1 MCLVHNQIRD
11 LNLGNLALEKG
22 YPDGLVVHRRM
33 NGQSPYPLRTE
44 SFNLVF
50 HQGNQRADYK
60 ADAIFCQ
67 CRNLEADT
75 LAATSR
81 HKGKGVL
88 ILGDAFNHFLLRRTE
103 GFISPILP
111 KYFQEFFHL
120 SGKVN
125 GDTPICGD
133 FQFLA
138 CRVNVCGAGDSLFSK
153 EHLCFQPIENFR
165 GCKIL
170 DN

>member
-1 MCLVHNQIRD
+1 
-11 LNLGNLALEKG
+11 
-22 YPDGLVVHRRM
+22 M
-33 NGQSPYPLRTE
+33 NGKSSYSLGPE
-44 SFNLVF
+44 GFHLVL
-50 HQGNQRADYK
+50 HKGNKWAYNK
-60 ADAIFCQ
+60 ADTFFCKG
-67 CRNLEADT
+67 RNLEADT
-75 LAATSR
+75 LAATCR

-111 KYFQEFFHL
+111 KYIQEFFHL

-125 GDTPICGD
+125 GDTPLCGD
-133 FQFLA
+133 LQFLA

>member
-1 MCLVHNQIRD
+1 
-11 LNLGNLALEKG
+11 
-22 YPDGLVVHRRM
+22 M

-50 HQGNQRADYK
+50 HQGDQRADDK

-67 CRNLEADT
+67 CRNLETDT

-88 ILGDAFNHFLLRRTE
+88 VLGDAFNHFLLRRPE

-111 KYFQEFFHL
+111 KYLQEFFHL

-125 GDTPICGD
+125 CNTPLCGD
-133 FQFLA
+133 LQFLA
-138 CRVNVCGAGDSLFSK
+138 CRVNVCATGDSLFSK
-153 EHLCFQPIENFR
+153 EHLSLLSIENFR
-165 GCKIL
+165 GSKIFY
-170 DN
+170 N